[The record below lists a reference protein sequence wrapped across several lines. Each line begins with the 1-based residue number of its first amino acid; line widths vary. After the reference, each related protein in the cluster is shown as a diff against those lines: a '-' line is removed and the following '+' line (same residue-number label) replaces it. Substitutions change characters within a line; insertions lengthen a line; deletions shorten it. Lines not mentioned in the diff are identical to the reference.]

1 MLNYICLNFLLMAYI
16 LTHFWPGA
24 TEEQYR
30 AEVASVHPNAG
41 QGLPAGQLYHAAGQ
55 TEGGVL
61 IVAIWDSKES
71 SDRFV
76 AEVLMPHVPE
86 PGGFSGEPVERS
98 AEVFNLLT
106 Q

>member
-1 MLNYICLNFLLMAYI
+1 MAYI

-24 TEEQYR
+24 TEDEYR
-30 AEVASVHPNAG
+30 AEIAAVHPDGA
-41 QGLPAGQLYHAAGQ
+41 LPQGQLYHAAGNA
-55 TEGGVL
+55 EGGVL

-76 AEVLMPHVPE
+76 ADVLMPHIPE
-86 PGGFSGEPVERS
+86 PGGFSGKPVECS
-98 AEVFNLLT
+98 AESFNVQT